1 MPKRALITGI
11 TGQDGAYLARYLVG
25 KGYKVIGAVRR
36 NSNTSTS
43 RLVELGIHRDIE
55 FVDLELNEYSNIQRV
70 LERTQPDE
78 LYNLAAQSF
87 VSASWEQPIY
97 TADSNAMGVA
107 RILEAM
113 RQLKLTTRYYQAST
127 SEMYGKVQ
135 SISQNEQTA
144 FHPRSPYGVSKVFGH
159 FLTVN
164 YRESFGM
171 HASSGILFNHES
183 PLRGMNYVT
192 RKITLSL
199 ARIIQGQLDVL
210 ELGNIE
216 AKRDWG
222 FAEEYVQGMWLM
234 LQREVPDDYV
244 LATGKTSSIRN
255 FVDEV
260 CKTLDIAV
268 EWEGEGENARAIE
281 RRSGRLLIKVNP
293 KYFRPADVD
302 MVLGD
307 ASKAR
312 SVLGW
317 EPKVELPELARMM
330 AIADFDRVKRGAVL
344 F

>member
-11 TGQDGAYLARYLVG
+11 TGQDGAYLAQYLIG

-43 RLVELGIHRDIE
+43 RLVELRIHDDIE
-55 FVDLELNEYSNIQRV
+55 FVDFELNEYSNIQRV
-70 LERTQPDE
+70 LERIQPDE
-78 LYNLAAQSF
+78 FYNLAAQSF
-87 VSASWEQPIY
+87 VSTSWEQPIY

-107 RILEAM
+107 RILEAL
-113 RQLKLTTRYYQAST
+113 RQLKLTTRYYQASS

-135 SISQNEQTA
+135 TVSQNEQTA
-144 FHPRSPYGVSKVFGH
+144 FYPRSPYGVAKVFGH

-183 PLRGMNYVT
+183 PLRGMNFVT

-222 FAEEYVQGMWLM
+222 FAGEYVQGMWLM
-234 LQREVPDDYV
+234 LQREVADDYV
-244 LATGKTSSIRN
+244 LATGKTSSIRS

-260 CKTLDIAV
+260 CKTFDIAV
-268 EWEGEGENARAIE
+268 EWEGKAENTRAID
-281 RRSGRLLIKVNP
+281 RRSGRVLVKVNP

-302 MVLGD
+302 VVLGD

-317 EPKVELPELARMM
+317 EPKVELPELAEMM